1 MDIRTMYLKNSKNR
15 PAGCIVTRLSE
26 DKKSVSY
33 QVSTCNPRDSY
44 NKVVGRAI
52 AVGRLDLKPIELSLD
67 GEVLPTRYN
76 ILRKVLTDVCALG
89 SNALPFG
96 KRIKGSAYRGV
107 TLRLARAAELWLL
120 YHAPEGF
127 QEPEVAIDV
136 LEEEA
141 IVRTTET

>member
-1 MDIRTMYLKNSKNR
+1 M
-15 PAGCIVTRLSE
+15 
-26 DKKSVSY
+26 
-33 QVSTCNPRDSY
+33 
-44 NKVVGRAI
+44 
-52 AVGRLDLKPIELSLD
+52 
-67 GEVLPTRYN
+67 
-76 ILRKVLTDVCALG
+76 CALG

>member
-15 PAGCIVTRLSE
+15 PAGCVVTRLSE
-26 DKKSVSY
+26 DKKFVSY

-127 QEPEVAIDV
+127 QEPVVIDV